1 MTIQIS
7 NGPKTSAVPDV
18 TSEDYQQAGTDLHAA
33 GFNVHVTRQDV
44 SDPSQE
50 GIVLSQDPAGGS
62 QAKPGTVVT
71 LVVGSY
77 SGGGTGTTTTI
88 P

>member
-1 MTIQIS
+1 MDGERRLDS
-7 NGPKTSAVPDV
+7 VAEPDELV
-18 TSEDYQQAGTDLHAA
+18 GHRPAPIEVLDLVA
-33 GFNVHVTRQDV
+33 
-44 SDPSQE
+44 E
-50 GIVLSQDPAGGS
+50 LSQDPAGGS